1 MIDRLQ
7 DVLPYLEQLPP
18 EAQEEAATYIEALA
32 EALERGAYAPG
43 RVRPNPRAT
52 ESMEDWQDPAGAWS
66 DLPDTMLDELD
77 QLRHASSPTPPLEQL
92 RKDNGKAK
100 RSSR

>member
-32 EALERGAYAPG
+32 EALEREVYSPG
-43 RVRPNPRAT
+43 SVRPIPQER

-66 DLPDTMLDELD
+66 DLPDTMLEELD
-77 QLRHASSPTPPLEQL
+77 QLRHASPPTPPLEHL
-92 RKDNGKAK
+92 
-100 RSSR
+100 